1 MPPIL
6 AYLSGGFQYITP
18 DLVFPIK
25 TVIIIA
31 IIIADEG
38 AIGSG
43 AFIQPMKRS
52 RTNSVF
58 LKPVLLVLAFAAT
71 GPRAIDAQENRS
83 STVRLFRLDGSF
95 SADLPVK
102 IDSEAKSQEIG
113 FSLLSARL
121 EADQMSFL
129 TRVRSVLTVAN
140 RDANQRII
148 EMEWRLDIYDE
159 ALRTLS
165 QRVLQSDK
173 VKIYPGETASASANF
188 GAVLPDRM
196 VILFQL
202 VRVSFADGPAWSSPR
217 LCSLGGDLRTISC
230 KSREN

>member
-129 TRVRSVLTVAN
+129 TRVRSELTIAN

-148 EMEWRLDIYDE
+148 E
-159 ALRTLS
+159 
-165 QRVLQSDK
+165 
-173 VKIYPGETASASANF
+173 
-188 GAVLPDRM
+188 
-196 VILFQL
+196 
-202 VRVSFADGPAWSSPR
+202 
-217 LCSLGGDLRTISC
+217 
-230 KSREN
+230 

>member
-1 MPPIL
+1 MR
-6 AYLSGGFQYITP
+6 
-18 DLVFPIK
+18 
-25 TVIIIA
+25 
-31 IIIADEG
+31 G

-43 AFIQPMKRS
+43 TFIQPMKRS

-58 LKPVLLVLAFAAT
+58 LKPALLVLALAAT
-71 GPRAIDAQENRS
+71 GPQAIDAQENRS

-113 FSLLSARL
+113 FSLLGARL

-129 TRVRSVLTVAN
+129 TRLRSVLTIAN

-159 ALRTLS
+159 ALRSLS

-173 VKIYPGETASASANF
+173 VKIYPGETAAASAKF

-217 LCSLGGDLRTISC
+217 LCSLGEDLRTISC